1 MLWLNSATDYRT
13 QPITASFRYILYEQA
28 DITALSDERIPA
40 MFRAQEIIDRT
51 VIIQDWESK
60 AVNSSNEDEQNLMG
74 VRNIHQPKYN
84 NVERYQNWYIN
95 IHPQMASLQYL

>member
-51 VIIQDWESK
+51 VIIQD
-60 AVNSSNEDEQNLMG
+60 
-74 VRNIHQPKYN
+74 
-84 NVERYQNWYIN
+84 
-95 IHPQMASLQYL
+95 